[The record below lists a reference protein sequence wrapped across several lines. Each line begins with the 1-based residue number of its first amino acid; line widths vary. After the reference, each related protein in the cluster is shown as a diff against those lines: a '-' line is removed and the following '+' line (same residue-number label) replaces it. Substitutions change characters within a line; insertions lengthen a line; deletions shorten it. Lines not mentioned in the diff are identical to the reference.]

1 MELTGHLVMPVKQA
15 GLAGVSNGK
24 LLAKLQGHYDAFVT
38 VDQNLPA
45 QQNLVG
51 CSFGTVVLRAKSNRI
66 EDLMPLVAAILE
78 ALARLRPGTAITI
91 EGE

>member
-1 MELTGHLVMPVKQA
+1 MTVKQA

-24 LLAKLQGHYDAFVT
+24 LLAKLQGNCDAFVT

-45 QQNLVG
+45 QRNLVG
-51 CSFGTVVLRAKSNRI
+51 FFFGTVLRAKSNRI
-66 EDLMPLVAAILE
+66 EDLLPLVPATLQ
-78 ALARLRPGTAITI
+78 ALGRLRPGTAITI